1 MVTGEYLA
9 SSDPFILNAM
19 NALKK
24 LDEMEHMS
32 NKEEVSC
39 PTGDKVSKTRPL
51 ELRHRITK
59 SREYW
64 HADTVPLGKTWNY
77 IQHAFV
83 MVDDLLVCSFC
94 VSSRINLS
102 ARSPRLLRSI
112 SNSNDPLRQ
121 EWRVST
127 SSSITR
133 FCNRIEGLNS
143 SIFLSKMVSHAAMIS
158 KRAKVNAKLSAYD
171 PEPMSLHAR
180 NRSTGRTQNKAIRG
194 SKQSWMNLTSC
205 KSLTCLT
212 SFLCRASCQGR
223 NFFDCDR
230 IHHKKNKS
238 KHSRTWRRGQTKM
251 QNVYW
256 RAQGNWKRKCRMCIG
271 GQREIGRCPLQLNWC
286 ISPCSYLGND

>member
-121 EWRVST
+121 E
-127 SSSITR
+127 
-133 FCNRIEGLNS
+133 
-143 SIFLSKMVSHAAMIS
+143 
-158 KRAKVNAKLSAYD
+158 
-171 PEPMSLHAR
+171 
-180 NRSTGRTQNKAIRG
+180 
-194 SKQSWMNLTSC
+194 
-205 KSLTCLT
+205 
-212 SFLCRASCQGR
+212 
-223 NFFDCDR
+223 
-230 IHHKKNKS
+230 
-238 KHSRTWRRGQTKM
+238 
-251 QNVYW
+251 
-256 RAQGNWKRKCRMCIG
+256 
-271 GQREIGRCPLQLNWC
+271 
-286 ISPCSYLGND
+286 